1 MKKIRSDSQGSQI
14 PYILASCSVF
24 YECNFLRLDYISVI
38 ESELLPFGQ
47 EFFYIYE
54 EITSYD
60 IKMLREE
67 RKKIGGKL

>member
-47 EFFYIYE
+47 EFFY
-54 EITSYD
+54 D
-60 IKMLREE
+60 I
-67 RKKIGGKL
+67 GNC